1 MKTLIAGI
9 GNVFFSDDG
18 FGPAVIRLLGARPFG
33 HNVRVRDFGIAGMH
47 LALEMLEPYDLI
59 ILVDAIAR
67 DERPGTAFVLEPE
80 TEQGGMPAADA
91 HAMDVRAVLAL
102 YQRLRQDMEP
112 THAPKILIV
121 GCVPECIDE
130 GMELSQA
137 VRMALPRCAQ
147 LVRELALQHATSGAV
162 Q

>member
-18 FGPAVIRLLGARPFG
+18 FGPAVVRLLDQDSLPPG
-33 HNVRVRDFGIAGMH
+33 VRVGDFGIAGMH
-47 LALEMLEPYDLI
+47 LALEMLEPYELI
-59 ILVDAIAR
+59 ILVDAIAGN
-67 DERPGTAFVLEPE
+67 DEPGTVFVVEPN
-80 TEQGGMPAADA
+80 TQDRGAVPADA

-102 YQRLRQDMEP
+102 YARLRQDMEP

-121 GCVPECIDE
+121 GCVPECIGE

-137 VRMALPRCAQ
+137 VRMALPRCAE
-147 LVRELALQHATSGAV
+147 LVAELALQHATSGAV

>member
-18 FGPAVIRLLGARPFG
+18 FGPAVVRLLDEQSLGGDA
-33 HNVRVRDFGIAGMH
+33 RVRDFGIAGMH
-47 LALEMLEPYDLI
+47 LALEMLEPYEVI

-67 DERPGTAFVLEPE
+67 QDPPGTVFVVEPDAQERPAVTP
-80 TEQGGMPAADA
+80 DA

-102 YQRLRQDMEP
+102 YTRLRRDMEP

-121 GCVPECIDE
+121 GCVPECTDE

-147 LVRELALQHATSGAV
+147 LVRELALQHATTGAV

>member
-18 FGPAVIRLLGARPFG
+18 FGPAVIRLLGAHPFEN
-33 HNVRVRDFGIAGMH
+33 NVRVRDFGIAGMH

-67 DERPGTAFVLEPE
+67 DEQPGTAFVLEPE
-80 TEQGGMPAADA
+80 SEHSGMLVADA

-112 THAPKILIV
+112 AHAPKILIV

-147 LVRELALQHATSGAV
+147 LVRELAVQHAMSGAV